1 MPSQK
6 PRIALTVEPELDAVL
21 QRLSILT
28 GEPKTR
34 IITDFLGQLMPVFED
49 MANSLQHIKETKE
62 AIPHLA
68 KWTAVANQQVAIM
81 NNEMA
86 ELYQKESQK

>member
-1 MPSQK
+1 MIKIIIFGQSKTVYLCAFYHFLGVVKLVSKYKKYCLLCDFFIVTLLIKSYKEFLKMPSQK

-34 IITDFLGQLMPVFED
+34 IITDF
-49 MANSLQHIKETKE
+49 
-62 AIPHLA
+62 
-68 KWTAVANQQVAIM
+68 
-81 NNEMA
+81 
-86 ELYQKESQK
+86 